1 MMMNNTTKTILL
13 ICLLCTCF
21 VHFSNAQSIINNG
34 LVRFERKV
42 NLHKQMEGW
51 SETWSEAMKKNT
63 PKYSVSAYDLQFTTM
78 ASSFKKSEDQPPVDP
93 RLRNSWM
100 RDEND
105 ANITYKNIQTHQI
118 IAQKQVFEK
127 IFLIKDSLQPI
138 QWKITNE
145 FKKIADKNCRKAT
158 TILMDSLYII
168 AYYTDDIVCSS
179 GPEGLHGLPGM
190 ILGVVIPR
198 LNTSYFA
205 TLVTP
210 YTDPT
215 IAEMPSKGTAINYKQ
230 LLQKLDKSLDDW
242 GKKWK
247 VKTVWG
253 LML

>member
-1 MMMNNTTKTILL
+1 MMNNNLKKYIVLHIAIVCMATTSL
-13 ICLLCTCF
+13 
-21 VHFSNAQSIINNG
+21 AQSVISNG
-34 LVRFERKV
+34 LVRYDRKV

-51 SETWSEAMKKNT
+51 SETWSDAMKKNS
-63 PKYSVSAYDLQFTTM
+63 PKYDVSAYDLQFTTTT
-78 ASSFKKSEDQPPVDP
+78 SNFKKSEDQPPTDP

-100 RDEND
+100 RDDND
-105 ANITYKNIQTHQI
+105 DNITFKNIQTQQI
-118 IAQKQVFEK
+118 TAQKQVFEK
-127 IFLIKDSLQPI
+127 VFLIKDSLQPI

-158 TILMDSLYII
+158 TILMDSLYVI

-190 ILGVVIPR
+190 ILGAVIPR

-210 YTDPT
+210 YIDPT
-215 IAEMPSKGTAINYKQ
+215 IAAAPSKGTAVNYKQ

-247 VKTVWG
+247 VKTIWSM
-253 LML
+253 ML